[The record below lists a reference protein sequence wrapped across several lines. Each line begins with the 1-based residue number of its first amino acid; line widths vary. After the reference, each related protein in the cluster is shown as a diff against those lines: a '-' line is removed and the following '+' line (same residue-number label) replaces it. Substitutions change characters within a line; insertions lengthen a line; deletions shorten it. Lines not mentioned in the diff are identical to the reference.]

1 MPILT
6 AAELRTCMDAAFAEA
21 ERQGAR
27 PFRLELQE
35 AEIDR
40 LLETGVLEPKA
51 AEMDTSRGRYRGVR
65 AYPAVKESELM
76 AQPPDRFEGLHLPL
90 YEPEPKRLRG

>member
-6 AAELRTCMDAAFAEA
+6 AAELRTCINAAFAEA

-35 AEIDR
+35 AEIEG
-40 LLETGVLEPKA
+40 LLEAGVLEPRPV
-51 AEMDTSRGRYRGVR
+51 EMDTSRVRY
-65 AYPAVKESELM
+65 
-76 AQPPDRFEGLHLPL
+76 
-90 YEPEPKRLRG
+90 